1 MKFSTMAPLRLKK
14 REDIRIKQGH
24 VWIYSNEID
33 VKITPLS
40 SFQPGQLVQIQDTQS
55 HILGLGYVNPQTLL
69 CARLLTRR
77 TDIAID
83 SDFFISRI
91 QRALKLREQLFDQ
104 PFYRLIYGEGDELPG
119 LIIDRYGD
127 YCVIQITTAGMEA
140 LKEILLSALIAV
152 LKPNAVLW
160 RNDHAMR
167 QLEGL
172 PEYVTSA
179 FGDFPPE
186 ITLIENHIPFI
197 TSAWTGQK
205 TGWFYDHRNNRAQL
219 KHYVSGKRVLDL
231 FSYVGGW
238 GIQAAVLGAKEV
250 LAIDSS
256 AEALEK
262 LQQNAKLNQVE
273 DRVRTLKGD
282 VFDQLKILIEQQTAI
297 SADQKT
303 FDVIVLDPPALIKK
317 RKDHTLG
324 FIAYKRLNEM
334 ALRLLNPGG
343 FLISASCSQHLS
355 LDEFRQLLLASALKT
370 GRHVQLLST
379 GAQGADHP
387 LHLAIPEMNYLK
399 TLFCHVT

>member
-1 MKFSTMAPLRLKK
+1 MKSATLTPLRLKK
-14 REDIRIKQGH
+14 REHIRIKQGH
-24 VWIYSNEID
+24 VWVYSNEID

-40 SFQPGQLVQIQDTQS
+40 LFQPGQLVQIQDAQS
-55 HILGLGYVNPQTLL
+55 QALGLGYVNPQTLL

-77 TDIAID
+77 VDVAID

-91 QRALKLREQLFDQ
+91 QRALELREQLFDQ
-104 PFYRLIYGEGDELPG
+104 PFYRLVYGEGDELPG
-119 LIIDRYGD
+119 LIMDRYGD

-140 LKEILLSALIAV
+140 LKEIILSALITV
-152 LKPNAVLW
+152 LKPKAVLW
-160 RNDHAMR
+160 RNDHGMR

-172 PEYVTSA
+172 PEYVSAA

-250 LAIDSS
+250 LAVDSS
-256 AEALEK
+256 AEAL
-262 LQQNAKLNQVE
+262 AKLEKNAILNHVQ

-282 VFDQLKILIEQQTAI
+282 VFEQLKKLIEQQT
-297 SADQKT
+297 T

-324 FIAYKRLNEM
+324 LIAYKRLNEM

-355 LDEFRQLLLASALKT
+355 LAELQQLVLAGALKIGRHIQLLTT
-370 GRHVQLLST
+370 GT
-379 GAQGADHP
+379 QGADHP

-399 TLFCHVT
+399 TLFCRVD